1 MSFPAE
7 AQKES
12 TMSAVNAEQSALQ
25 QIDSRPLTGH
35 QKSLIGLAI
44 VGNISE
50 FFDMFLIGFVV
61 SLLTKPWKLTGTETG
76 VILACSGLGTVVG
89 AIMWGRLADKIGRR
103 RTFFWCVLLF
113 VVFTIV
119 SAFTPDRGWIML
131 AVLRVGVGIG
141 VGGLNIT
148 SIPYVQ
154 EFVPARQRGLLSGL
168 ASVFIPFGLFLGSL
182 AQKAFHENWRLL
194 IALGALPVFLLIW
207 IRAVPESPRFLQMK
221 GRTAQARASLAWA
234 LEIPVDQLGSL
245 PELTEKTSASYST
258 LFRKHLKALVI
269 VTLGS
274 FCFILGSFTVQSW
287 GQTLLQTGYA
297 KSASTVGTLF
307 MFVSLVDLLGRLGSA
322 WLADRIGR
330 RCTMFL
336 YGMVGAVG
344 SLVVAF
350 SAHLQA
356 SWVIFFIGILMTMGF
371 GDGAFGILNAFG
383 GEQFPNDVRSTGLG
397 LGYGIGSSAKIFGP
411 ALMGAMI
418 GGDAVQQNVTLDAV
432 FPAFVLFAV
441 LLLLGGII
449 YLFAKETKGVA
460 LEEI

>member
-194 IALGALPVFLLIW
+194 ISLGALPVFLLIW
-207 IRAVPESPRFLQMK
+207 IRAVPESPRFLQTK

-234 LEIPVDQLGSL
+234 LEIPVEQLGSL
-245 PELTEKTSASYST
+245 PELAERTSASYST

-322 WLADRIGR
+322 WLADLIGR
-330 RCTMFL
+330 RRTMFL
-336 YGMVGAVG
+336 YGLLGAAG

>member
-1 MSFPAE
+1 
-7 AQKES
+7 
-12 TMSAVNAEQSALQ
+12 MSAVNAEQTALQ

-61 SLLTKPWKLTGTETG
+61 SLLTKPWNLTGTETG
-76 VILACSGLGTVVG
+76 IILACSGLGTVVG
-89 AIMWGRLADKIGRR
+89 AIMWGRLADKMGRR

-113 VVFTIV
+113 VTFTVISV
-119 SAFTPDRGWIML
+119 FTPDRGWAML

-154 EFVPARQRGLLSGL
+154 EFVPAKQRGLLSGL
-168 ASVFIPFGLFLGSL
+168 ASVFIPLGLFLGSL

-194 IALGALPVFLLIW
+194 IGLGALPVFLLIW
-207 IRAVPESPRFLQMK
+207 IRAVPESPRFLQTK
-221 GRTAQARASLAWA
+221 GRLDEARASLAWA
-234 LEIPVDQLGSL
+234 LEIPVEELGSL
-245 PELTEKTSASYST
+245 PEVKQEASASYGT
-258 LFRKHLKALVI
+258 LLRKHLKPLVI

-297 KSASTVGTLF
+297 KSASTVGSLF
-307 MFVSLVDLLGRLGSA
+307 MVVSLADLLGRLGSA

-330 RCTMFL
+330 RWTMFL
-336 YGMVGAVG
+336 YGLIGAAG

-356 SWVIFFIGILMTMGF
+356 SWVIFFIGILVTMGF

-383 GEQFPNDVRSTGLG
+383 GEQFPNEVRSTGLG

-418 GGDAVQQNVTLDAV
+418 GGNAVQQNVTLDAV

-441 LLLLGGII
+441 LLLLGGVI

>member
-61 SLLTKPWKLTGTETG
+61 SLLTKPWNLTGTETG
-76 VILACSGLGTVVG
+76 VVLACSGLGTVVG

-207 IRAVPESPRFLQMK
+207 IRAVPESPRFLQTK

-234 LEIPVDQLGSL
+234 LEIPVEQLGSL
-245 PELTEKTSASYST
+245 PELAERTSASYST

-322 WLADRIGR
+322 WLADLIGR
-330 RCTMFL
+330 RRTMFL
-336 YGMVGAVG
+336 YGLLGAAG